1 MSDIIYFGETTFRN
15 QKQKFGIKTDDRR
28 RHFYVIGKSGMGKSE
43 TLTTMAIQDIQN
55 GNGICFID
63 PHGDTAERLL
73 KFVPEHR
80 VKDVI
85 LFDPSDLSYPIAFNV
100 LEFVEPEMRHMITSG
115 IMGVFKKIWIDA
127 WSARMEYILNN
138 TLSALLEYPGSTLLG
153 VNRMLSDKD
162 YRKKIVDGLQDPVV
176 KAFWT
181 QEFAKYPDKFREEAV
196 APIQNKV
203 GQFIS
208 NPLIRNIV
216 GQTHSSM
223 DIRKI
228 MDEKKIFI
236 VNLSKG
242 KIGEDNS
249 RLIGGLLITKIQQA
263 AMGRVNIPEEERN
276 DFYMY
281 VDEFQ
286 NFATESFAS
295 ILSEARKYRLDL
307 ILANQYVAQLTQT
320 SEAVRD
326 AIFGNVGTIV
336 TFRVGA
342 EDAEW
347 MEKEFSPTITALD
360 IVNLP
365 KRNMYLKL
373 LIDGVTSP
381 AFSAYSLDRLPLPV
395 VTYEQQI
402 LEHTRKAYGTPRDEV
417 NEKIKSWSGMA
428 SLPTS
433 IQTPSDALGAQIISA
448 QEPDQVQRI
457 NPNVPQLYT
466 TNCWV
471 CDKEV
476 TTPFKPDPKRPVF
489 CPEHLDQSKQGMKL
503 DLKFAPQE
511 YMAKKQLKDRIES
524 QPHRP
529 AYEDH
534 SRQSIRP
541 THSEPKIISTRE
553 QPLSLSEALKPRKT
567 DSYQRESNRSGTLKP
582 GESVQL

>member
-1 MSDIIYFGETTFRN
+1 MAEQINYFAETTFRN
-15 QKQKFGIKTDDRR
+15 KRQKFGIKTDDRR

-80 VKDVI
+80 IKDVI
-85 LFDPSDLSYPIAFNV
+85 LFDPSDLTFPIAFNV

-138 TLSALLEYPGSTLLG
+138 TLSALLEYPESTLLG
-153 VNRMLSDKD
+153 VNRMLADKD

-381 AFSAYSLDRLPLPV
+381 AFSAYSLDRLPIPDI
-395 VTYEQQI
+395 TYEQEI
-402 LEHTRKAYGTPRDEV
+402 LEHTRKTYGTPKEAV
-417 NEKIKSWSGMA
+417 NEIIRAWSGQ
-428 SLPTS
+428 SLPTA
-433 IQTPSDALGAQIISA
+433 TPTPVDALAVSQSPAIS
-448 QEPDQVQRI
+448 ESKRT
-457 NPNVPQLYT
+457 NPNIPQVYT
-466 TNCWV
+466 TNCWACNTDV
-471 CDKEV
+471 Q
-476 TTPFKPDPKRPVF
+476 TPFQPDPKRPVF
-489 CPEHLDQSKQGMKL
+489 CSKHLEESKQGIKL
-503 DLKFAPQE
+503 DLKFAPKE
-511 YMAKKQLKDRIES
+511 YLSRKPKINHEE
-524 QPHRP
+524 PRP
-529 AYEDH
+529 SLPAEEGFLALPKIQ
-534 SRQSIRP
+534 RG
-541 THSEPKIISTRE
+541 EPKIIAQETK
-553 QPLSLSEALKPRKT
+553 PLSLADALKPKDDQGSYRKK
-567 DSYQRESNRSGTLKP
+567 SGTLNP
-582 GESVQL
+582 GDIVKL

>member
-15 QKQKFGIKTDDRR
+15 KKQRFGIKTDDRR
-28 RHFYVIGKSGMGKSE
+28 RHFYVVGKSGMGKSE
-43 TLTTMAIQDIQN
+43 MLANMIIQDIQN
-55 GNGICFID
+55 GNGVGIID
-63 PHGDTAERLL
+63 PHGELAERVI

-80 VKDVI
+80 AKDTVY
-85 LFDPSDLSYPIAFNV
+85 FNPADLSHPIAFNV
-100 LEFVEPEMRHMITSG
+100 LEFVPPEQRHLIISG

-138 TLSALLEYPGSTLLG
+138 TLAALLEYPESTLLG

-216 GQTHSSM
+216 GQTHSSI

-249 RLIGGLLITKIQQA
+249 KLIGGLLITKIQQA
-263 AMGRVNIPEEERN
+263 AMSRVGISEEERS
-276 DFYMY
+276 DFYLY

-307 ILANQYVAQLTQT
+307 ILANQYIAQLTQT
-320 SEAVRD
+320 SEVVRD

-347 MEKEFSPTITALD
+347 LEKEFSPTIIAGD

-365 KRNMYLKL
+365 KYNIYLKL
-373 LIDGVTSP
+373 LIDGITSP
-381 AFSAYSLDRLPLPV
+381 AFSAITLAPFPTPAQ
-395 VTYEQQI
+395 TYENEI
-402 LEHTRKAYGTPRDEV
+402 IDSTRAVYSTPKEAV
-417 NEKIKSWSGMA
+417 EEKIRQWSGV
-428 SLPTS
+428 SSIPTS
-433 IQTPSDALGAQIISA
+433 TPMPIDAIGAQLL
-448 QEPDQVQRI
+448 QPPTTI
-457 NPNVPQLYT
+457 NPNLPPEPYK

-471 CDKEV
+471 CNREIL
-476 TTPFKPDPKRPVF
+476 TPFKPDPKRPVF
-489 CPEHLDQSKQGMKL
+489 CEEHLAESKQGALL
-503 DLKFAPQE
+503 DLKYASKE
-511 YMAKKQLKDRIES
+511 YLTKKGLS
-524 QPHRP
+524 MQPK
-529 AYEDH
+529 
-534 SRQSIRP
+534 
-541 THSEPKIISTRE
+541 SELKIIASQSR
-553 QPLSLSEALKPRKT
+553 PLSLSEALKPREEKS
-567 DSYQRESNRSGTLKP
+567 DKKSGTLKP
-582 GESVQL
+582 GDTVKL

>member
-1 MSDIIYFGETTFRN
+1 MEQITYFGETTFRN

-43 TLTTMAIQDIQN
+43 TLASMIIQDIQN
-55 GNGICFID
+55 GNGVCVID
-63 PHGDTAERLL
+63 PHGELAERAL
-73 KFVPEHR
+73 KFIPEHR
-80 VKDVI
+80 VKDVV
-85 LFDPSDLSYPIAFNV
+85 LFDPSDLSFPIAFNV

-223 DIRKI
+223 DIRRI

-249 RLIGGLLITKIQQA
+249 KLIGGLLITKIQQA

-320 SEAVRD
+320 SEVVRD

-347 MEKEFSPTITALD
+347 MEKEFAPTITAMD

-365 KRNMYLKL
+365 KRSMYLKL

-381 AFSAYSLDRLPLPV
+381 AFSAYSLDRLPIPAI
-395 VTYEQQI
+395 TYEQQI
-402 LEHTRKAYGTPRDEV
+402 LDHTRKAYGTPRDEV

-428 SLPTS
+428 NLPTS
-433 IQTPSDALGAQIISA
+433 AQTPSDALGAQIISA
-448 QEPDQVQRI
+448 QEPDQTQRI

-503 DLKFAPQE
+503 DLKFAPKE
-511 YMAKKQLKDRIES
+511 YVAKKQQKEKFDS
-524 QPHRP
+524 QSHYP
-529 AYEDH
+529 AHEEPP
-534 SRQSIRP
+534 RQSIRP
-541 THSEPKIISTRE
+541 THSEPKIISTGE
-553 QPLSLSEALKPRKT
+553 HALSLSEALKPRKIEPH
-567 DSYQRESNRSGTLKP
+567 QREGGKSGTLKP

>member
-1 MSDIIYFGETTFRN
+1 MNDIIYFGETTFRN
-15 QKQKFGIKTDDRR
+15 KKQRFGIKTDDRR
-28 RHFYVIGKSGMGKSE
+28 RHFYVVGKSGMGKSE
-43 TLTTMAIQDIQN
+43 MLANMIIQDIQN
-55 GNGICFID
+55 GNGVGVID
-63 PHGDTAERLL
+63 PHGELAERVI

-80 VKDVI
+80 IKDTVY
-85 LFDPSDLSYPIAFNV
+85 FNPADLAYPIAFNV
-100 LEFVEPEMRHMITSG
+100 LEFVPPEQRHLIISG

-138 TLSALLEYPGSTLLG
+138 TLAALLEYPESTLLG

-216 GQTHSSM
+216 GQTHSSI

-249 RLIGGLLITKIQQA
+249 KLIGGLLITKIQQA
-263 AMGRVNIPEEERN
+263 AMSRVSIPEEKRN
-276 DFYMY
+276 DFYLY

-307 ILANQYVAQLTQT
+307 ILANQYIAQLTQT
-320 SEAVRD
+320 SEVVRD
-326 AIFGNVGTIV
+326 AIFGNVGTIA

-347 MEKEFSPTITALD
+347 LEKEFSPTVVAGD

-365 KRNMYLKL
+365 KYNIYLKL
-373 LIDGVTSP
+373 LIDGITSP
-381 AFSAYSLDRLPLPV
+381 AFSAVTLEPFPIPAQIYENEIIADTRVLYS
-395 VTYEQQI
+395 
-402 LEHTRKAYGTPRDEV
+402 TPKEIV
-417 NEKIKSWSGMA
+417 EEKIRQWSGIS

-433 IQTPSDALGAQIISA
+433 TPAPSGAIAAKPTEI
-448 QEPDQVQRI
+448 I
-457 NPNVPQLYT
+457 NPNLPLEPYAA
-466 TNCWV
+466 NCWV
-471 CDKEV
+471 CNKEV
-476 TTPFKPDPKRPVF
+476 LTPFKPDPKRPVF
-489 CPEHLDQSKQGMKL
+489 CDQHLAESKQGITL
-503 DLKFAPQE
+503 DLKYAPKE
-511 YMAKKQLKDRIES
+511 YLYKKGQAE
-524 QPHRP
+524 
-529 AYEDH
+529 
-534 SRQSIRP
+534 QSIK
-541 THSEPKIISTRE
+541 SELKIIAS
-553 QPLSLSEALKPRKT
+553 QSKPLSLAEALKPREEKENGAGKKK
-567 DSYQRESNRSGTLKP
+567 SGILRSGEIIKF
-582 GESVQL
+582 

>member
-1 MSDIIYFGETTFRN
+1 MNSSDIIYFGETTFRN
-15 QKQKFGIKTDDRR
+15 KKQRFGIKTDDRR

-43 TLTTMAIQDIQN
+43 LLASMIIQDIQN
-55 GNGICFID
+55 GHGVCVID
-63 PHGDTAERLL
+63 PHGELAERVI
-73 KFVPEHR
+73 KFIPEHR
-80 VKDVI
+80 VKDTVY
-85 LFDPSDLSYPIAFNV
+85 FDPSDLSHPIAFNV
-100 LEFVEPEMRHMITSG
+100 LEFVEPELRHLITSG

-138 TLSALLEYPGSTLLG
+138 TLSALLEYPESTLLG

-208 NPLIRNIV
+208 NPLIRNII

-223 DIRKI
+223 NIRQI

-236 VNLSKG
+236 INLSKG

-249 RLIGGLLITKIQQA
+249 KLIGGLLITKIQQA
-263 AMGRVNIPEEERN
+263 AMSRVNTPEEQRN
-276 DFYMY
+276 DFYLY

-320 SEAVRD
+320 SEVVRD

-342 EDAEW
+342 EDGEW
-347 MEKEFSPTITALD
+347 LEKEFAPTITAQD

-365 KRNMYLKL
+365 KRSMYLKL

-381 AFSAYSLDRLPLPV
+381 AFSAYTLERFPV
-395 VTYEQQI
+395 PERTYETEI
-402 LEHTRKAYGTPRDEV
+402 IEYARKNYGTPKESV
-417 NEKIKSWSGMA
+417 EEKIRQWSGM
-428 SLPTS
+428 SSIPTS
-433 IQTPSDALGAQIISA
+433 STAPVDALAVKST
-448 QEPDQVQRI
+448 I
-457 NPNVPQLYT
+457 NPNLPPEPYK

-471 CDKEV
+471 CNKEV
-476 TTPFKPDPKRPVF
+476 LTPFRPDPKRPVF
-489 CPEHLDQSKQGMKL
+489 CDEHLAQSKQGVVL
-503 DLKFAPQE
+503 DLNYAPRE
-511 YMAKKQLKDRIES
+511 YLAKKVIGGASPSGAETELRK
-524 QPHRP
+524 
-529 AYEDH
+529 
-534 SRQSIRP
+534 
-541 THSEPKIISTRE
+541 SEPKIISS
-553 QPLSLSEALKPRKT
+553 QAKPLSLAEALKPREEKT
-567 DSYQRESNRSGTLKP
+567 EKKTGVLKK
-582 GESVQL
+582 GESIKF

>member
-1 MSDIIYFGETTFRN
+1 MNDVIYFGETTFRN
-15 QKQKFGIKTDDRR
+15 KKQRFGIKTDDRR
-28 RHFYVIGKSGMGKSE
+28 RHFYVVGKSGMGKSE
-43 TLTTMAIQDIQN
+43 MLANMIIQDIQN
-55 GNGICFID
+55 GNGVGIID
-63 PHGDTAERLL
+63 PHGELAERVI

-80 VKDVI
+80 AKDTVY
-85 LFDPSDLSYPIAFNV
+85 FNPADLTHPIAFNV
-100 LEFVEPEMRHMITSG
+100 LEFVPPEQRHLIISG

-138 TLSALLEYPGSTLLG
+138 TLAALLEYPESTLLG

-216 GQTHSSM
+216 GQTHSSI

-242 KIGEDNS
+242 RIGEDNS
-249 RLIGGLLITKIQQA
+249 KLIGGLLITKIQQA
-263 AMGRVNIPEEERN
+263 AMSRVGISEEERS
-276 DFYMY
+276 DFYLY

-307 ILANQYVAQLTQT
+307 ILANQYIAQLTQT
-320 SEAVRD
+320 SEVVRD
-326 AIFGNVGTIV
+326 AIFGNVGTIA

-347 MEKEFSPTITALD
+347 LEKEFSPTIVAGD

-365 KRNMYLKL
+365 KYNIYLKL
-373 LIDGVTSP
+373 LIDGITSP
-381 AFSAYSLDRLPLPV
+381 AFSAATLEPFPTPAQ
-395 VTYEQQI
+395 TYENEI
-402 LEHTRKAYGTPRDEV
+402 INNTRDIYSTPKEV
-417 NEKIKSWSGMA
+417 VEEKIRQWSGIS

-433 IQTPSDALGAQIISA
+433 TPPSMPDGATA
-448 QEPDQVQRI
+448 AKPAETR
-457 NPNVPQLYT
+457 NPNLPPEPYES
-466 TNCWV
+466 NCWV
-471 CDKEV
+471 CNKKV
-476 TTPFKPDPKRPVF
+476 LTPFMPDLKRPVF
-489 CPEHLDQSKQGMKL
+489 CDEHLIQSKQGAIL
-503 DLKFAPQE
+503 DLKYAPQE
-511 YMAKKQLKDRIES
+511 YLRKKGLPEES
-524 QPHRP
+524 
-529 AYEDH
+529 
-534 SRQSIRP
+534 IK
-541 THSEPKIISTRE
+541 SEPKIIASKSK
-553 QPLSLSEALKPRKT
+553 PLSLSEALRPREEK
-567 DSYQRESNRSGTLKP
+567 SERKSGALKP
-582 GESVQL
+582 GESVKF

>member
-1 MSDIIYFGETTFRN
+1 MEQITYFGETTFRN
-15 QKQKFGIKTDDRR
+15 KKQKFGIKTDDRR

-43 TLTTMAIQDIQN
+43 TLASMIIQDIQN
-55 GNGICFID
+55 GNGVCVID
-63 PHGDTAERLL
+63 PHGELAERAL
-73 KFVPEHR
+73 KFIPEHR
-80 VKDVI
+80 VKDVV
-85 LFDPSDLSYPIAFNV
+85 LFDPSDLAYPIAFNV

-249 RLIGGLLITKIQQA
+249 KLIGGLLITKIQQA

-320 SEAVRD
+320 SEVVRD

-347 MEKEFSPTITALD
+347 MEKEFAPTITALD

-381 AFSAYSLDRLPLPV
+381 AFSAYSLDRLPIPA

-402 LEHTRKAYGTPRDEV
+402 LEHTRKTYGTPRDEV
-417 NEKIKSWSGMA
+417 NEKIKTWSGMA
-428 SLPTS
+428 NLPTS
-433 IQTPSDALGAQIISA
+433 SQVPSDALGAQTMPTQSSEQI
-448 QEPDQVQRI
+448 QRI
-457 NPNVPQLYT
+457 NPNIPHLYT

-476 TTPFKPDPKRPVF
+476 STPFKPDPKRPVF
-489 CPEHLDQSKQGMKL
+489 CPEHLEQSKQGIKL
-503 DLKFAPQE
+503 DLKFAPKE
-511 YMAKKQLKDRIES
+511 YVNKKLQKEKID
-524 QPHRP
+524 QPRP
-529 AYEDH
+529 PQAH
-534 SRQSIRP
+534 HQIRP
-541 THSEPKIISTRE
+541 VHSEPKVISTEEPR
-553 QPLSLSEALKPRKT
+553 LSLSEALKPRKT
-567 DSYQRESNRSGTLKP
+567 ESYREANKSGTLKP